1 MSRNA
6 ADRNRSLPAF
16 TLVELL
22 IATAVTSIVLT
33 LLGAVLIQLFQ
44 VTAQTTGQMALAGDT
59 ALAVQALARDVNGA
73 AMASATST
81 TLTLSQPD
89 PQGGAA
95 RTVVYTLAPPL
106 LLRSENGVEQ
116 TLARHVAAAS
126 SFSPAGII
134 TGTRLITVR
143 LVSIQGTD
151 SVESRVDLALRPL
164 P

>member
-59 ALAVQALARDVNGA
+59 ALAVQALARDVNEIGRA
-73 AMASATST
+73 
-81 TLTLSQPD
+81 
-89 PQGGAA
+89 
-95 RTVVYTLAPPL
+95 
-106 LLRSENGVEQ
+106 
-116 TLARHVAAAS
+116 HV
-126 SFSPAGII
+126 
-134 TGTRLITVR
+134 
-143 LVSIQGTD
+143 
-151 SVESRVDLALRPL
+151 
-164 P
+164 